1 MAGVRRRRYPKVM
14 PKTPLAWANLTHDR
28 VRFALFVL
36 GVVFAVVLMFIQ
48 LGFRGA
54 LLDSQSLF
62 HEKLNADLVLISPNR
77 QALAMQD
84 TISRRRLVQASAV
97 PGVAEVYPVFI
108 NNGMGV
114 LRHTASESS
123 ERKPS
128 RGIRVI
134 GIDPESRAL
143 NVPELQPGSREVE
156 LLKIP
161 GNSLFDRNSV
171 GFPNETEFGP
181 YTPGTTTELSGA
193 RVTFVGTVPFGPDFT
208 SDGAMVVSTETFADL
223 LRRPYTLGAPL
234 ADIDIGI
241 VRLAKGTDRAAVQA
255 ELKRVL
261 SRGTDVPDVDVV
273 TVQELMSR
281 EQGFW
286 LDNTP
291 IGFAFGF
298 GVFMGFAVGL
308 VICYQILSGDV
319 ADHLGEYATLKA
331 VGYSNVYLAKV
342 VIQESLILAVAG
354 YVAGL
359 AVSYGLYLVLAEVS
373 GLPMNLTMERCLWLF
388 LATVL
393 MCVISGLIA
402 MVKLVRTDP
411 ADVF

>member
-1 MAGVRRRRYPKVM
+1 MA
-14 PKTPLAWANLTHDR
+14 KTPLAWANLTHDR
-28 VRFALFVL
+28 FRFALFVL

-62 HEKLNADLVLISPNR
+62 HDKLNADLVLISPNR
-77 QALAMQD
+77 QALAMPE
-84 TISRRRLVQASAV
+84 TFSRRRLEQASAV
-97 PGVAEVYPVFI
+97 PGVAEVHPVFVS
-108 NNGMGV
+108 NGMGV
-114 LRHTASESS
+114 LRHTAGNAA

-134 GIDPESRAL
+134 GIDPDSRAL
-143 NVPELQPGSREVE
+143 TMPELQPGAREVE

-161 GNSLFDRNSV
+161 GNALFDRKSV
-171 GFPNETEFGP
+171 GFPDETEFGP
-181 YTPGTTTELSGA
+181 YKLGVRTELSGVA
-193 RVTFVGTVPFGPDFT
+193 VTFVGTVPFGGDFT
-208 SDGAMVVSTETFADL
+208 SDGAMVVSTETFANL
-223 LRRPYTLGAPL
+223 LRRPYTFGTPL
-234 ADIDIGI
+234 ANIDIGVI
-241 VRLAKGTDRAAVQA
+241 RLEAGADRRTVKAA
-255 ELKRVL
+255 LKREL
-261 SRGTDVPDVDVV
+261 ARGTEMPDVDVL
-273 TVQELMSR
+273 TVDELMAR

-286 LDNTP
+286 LNNTP

-298 GVFMGFAVGL
+298 GMFMGFAVGL

-331 VGYSNVYLAKV
+331 VGYSNFYLARV

-359 AVSYGLYLVLAEVS
+359 AVSYGLYLVLAQVS
-373 GLPMNLTMERCLWLF
+373 GLPMNLTLERCLWLF

-393 MCVISGLIA
+393 MCVVSGLIA
-402 MVKLVRTDP
+402 MVRLVRTDP

>member
-1 MAGVRRRRYPKVM
+1 MA
-14 PKTPLAWANLTHDR
+14 KTPLAWANLTHDR

-62 HEKLNADLVLISPNR
+62 HEKLNADLVLVSPNR
-77 QALAMQD
+77 QALAMPE
-84 TISRRRLVQASAV
+84 TISRRRLEQASAV
-97 PGVAEVYPVFI
+97 AGVAEVTPVFVS
-108 NNGMGV
+108 NGLGV
-114 LRHTASESS
+114 LRHTASDTA

-134 GIDPESRAL
+134 GIDPDSHAL
-143 NVPELQPGSREVE
+143 TMPELQPGAREAE

-161 GNSLFDRNSV
+161 GNALFDRNSV
-171 GFPNETEFGP
+171 GFPNDTEFGP
-181 YTPGTTTELSGA
+181 YVPGTTTELSGS
-193 RVTFVGTVPFGPDFT
+193 RITFVGTVPFGPDFT
-208 SDGAMVVSTETFADL
+208 SDGAMVVSSETFADL
-223 LRRPYTLGAPL
+223 LRRPYAFGAPL
-234 ADIDIGI
+234 ADVDLGL
-241 VRLAKGTDRAAVQA
+241 VRLAPGADRAAVQA
-255 ELKRVL
+255 ELQATL
-261 SRGTDVPDVDVV
+261 ARGTETPDVDVM
-273 TVQELMSR
+273 TVQELMRR

-286 LDNTP
+286 LNNTP

-298 GVFMGFAVGL
+298 GMFMGFAVGL

-319 ADHLGEYATLKA
+319 ADHLGEYATMKA
-331 VGYSNVYLAKV
+331 LGYSNFHLAKV

-359 AVSYGLYLVLAEVS
+359 IVSCGLYLVLAQVS
-373 GLPMNLTMERCLWLF
+373 GLPMNLTVERCLWLF

-393 MCVISGLIA
+393 MCVVSGLIA
-402 MVKLVRTDP
+402 MVRLVRTDP
-411 ADVF
+411 AGVFQ